1 MKILKRI
8 LGVFLLILG
17 ALCVVSFIRLPID
30 TVKMGFPLSLKLF
43 VPLVLY
49 AFIGYQSLKHGYYL
63 TKYGESKE
71 KVSAQRPATL
81 DEANVANEDDS
92 TKEEVT

>member
-8 LGVFLLILG
+8 LGAFLLILG
-17 ALCVVSFIRLPID
+17 VLCVVSFIRLPID

-43 VPLVLY
+43 IPLALY

-63 TKYGESKE
+63 VKYGESKK
-71 KVSAQRPATL
+71 KVSALRSATL
-81 DEANVANEDDS
+81 DEASMADEDDS
-92 TKEEVT
+92 AKEDVN